1 MRLLIAAIAAAL
13 FFVLSSQSV
22 MAQRSSCGEGAA
34 LIAHLEKDWGEGA
47 AIIALDAAG
56 RMVRI
61 LVNPET
67 GTWSMLVT
75 GPGGPTCMISH
86 GSAWE
91 AVGPAIDPGLR
102 S

>member
-1 MRLLIAAIAAAL
+1 MRLLIAAFGAAL
-13 FFVLSSQSV
+13 FFVACSTPSA
-22 MAQRSSCGEGAA
+22 AQRTPCGDGAS
-34 LIAHLEKDWGEGA
+34 IMAHLEKDWGEGPKV
-47 AIIALDAAG
+47 IALDAAG
-56 RMVRI
+56 RMVQI
-61 LVNPET
+61 LVNPES

-91 AVGPAIDPGLR
+91 SVRPAIEPGLR